1 MTLTMKLAGVVTGLS
16 LALSVAGQ
24 AHATDLTFY
33 YPVAVGGPVTKVI
46 DGMAADFEKANP
58 DIHIKPVYAGSYQD
72 TIAKTLRSEEHT
84 SELQSLMRISYA
96 VFCLKKK
103 KKTKQDTRSK

>member
-1 MTLTMKLAGVVTGLS
+1 MTLTMKLAGVVTGLG

-46 DGMAADFEKANP
+46 DGMAADFEQANP
-58 DIHIKPVYAGSYQD
+58 DIHIQPVYAGSYQD
-72 TIAKTLRSEEHT
+72 TIAKTLTAPEGGEAPQGAAIMSTDMSAGKRSVRKE
-84 SELQSLMRISYA
+84 
-96 VFCLKKK
+96 
-103 KKTKQDTRSK
+103 

>member
-1 MTLTMKLAGVVTGLS
+1 MTLTMKLAGVVTGLG

-46 DGMAADFEKANP
+46 DGMAADFEKAN
-58 DIHIKPVYAGSYQD
+58 
-72 TIAKTLRSEEHT
+72 TRSETRRVGKEGVSTCRSRGSPDHYKNT
-84 SELQSLMRISYA
+84 LE
-96 VFCLKKK
+96 
-103 KKTKQDTRSK
+103 KQAHITLPLLYTTESRHSS

>member
-1 MTLTMKLAGVVTGLS
+1 MTLTMKLAGVVTGLG

-72 TIAKTLRSEEHT
+72 TIAKRSEEQP

-96 VFCLKKK
+96 VFCLKK
-103 KKTKQDTRSK
+103 